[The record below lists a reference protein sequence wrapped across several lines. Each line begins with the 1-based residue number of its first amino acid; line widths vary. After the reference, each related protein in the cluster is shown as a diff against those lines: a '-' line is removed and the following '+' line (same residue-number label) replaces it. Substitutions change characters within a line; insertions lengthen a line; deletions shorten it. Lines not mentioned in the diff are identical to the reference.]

1 MTYHK
6 KIFFIFQC
14 SPLITQYTSPT
25 FVATTLSLWKN
36 KSFDCSSNRVVT
48 ASLTSLSLENHLPRR
63 KFGLRISV
71 IYPSLV
77 SCHQTLK
84 KMFRVLGEQLQVLL
98 TALATS
104 VLLKRTQ
111 HSWDPS
117 CTDLGHVQ
125 LFMNN
130 GPNCSCCDACL
141 FH

>member
-1 MTYHK
+1 MVVFCGMNSK
-6 KIFFIFQC
+6 SR
-14 SPLITQYTSPT
+14 SPFSSQKT
-25 FVATTLSLWKN
+25 VAVTLPADFSTLN
-36 KSFDCSSNRVVT
+36 ILGVGEVLCFHCMDS
-48 ASLTSLSLENHLPRR
+48 

-84 KMFRVLGEQLQVLL
+84 KIFRILSEQLQVLL

-104 VLLKRTQ
+104 VLKSTQ

-125 LFMNN
+125 FFMNN
-130 GPNCSCCDACL
+130 GPNCSC
-141 FH
+141 